1 MSIKLFEQRS
11 LTHAALPA
19 IVLTLAA
26 PAWAQLEE
34 IVVTAERRE
43 QSLQDVPVAVT
54 AFTADRVESLRL
66 EDFED
71 LSIQIP
77 GFSVNSFSKTRINP
91 ALRGGSSSLA
101 SAGAEQAVGL
111 FIDDVYFG
119 GPGDFELELFDV
131 ERIEVLRGPQGTL
144 FGRNT
149 TGGLINVVTRDPG
162 DELEGKVQATV
173 GNYDLNQIGAYLS
186 APLNDRLSASIAISS
201 RDREGT
207 SINTVTGNDV
217 DDINRSAVR
226 GKLLW
231 QPNDDWS
238 VKLGLTHTRASETG
252 IARDAVSAQATVD
265 LDVLADQNFLL
276 DNNPRR
282 VQMFQDGRFSS
293 DQWVGSLHIERSFSN
308 MSLQSITTARSFD
321 ADTTP
326 ISLTG
331 VPVPLFA
338 LGDSREVDSFT
349 QEFRLVSNG
358 GEKFSWQTGFFF
370 FTSDESRFM
379 ESITRWDESVAG
391 GAFSAIFGCP
401 DQTLEDFENFV
412 VTPAC
417 IANQPELFDENPFA
431 IDENVDTIS
440 YSIYGE
446 GSYSVSDTVSVTLGA
461 RYTFD
466 DKELS
471 GQTSGEYDWFW
482 NPTPGRVVDGVSD
495 DWDELTWR
503 AVVDYA
509 PSDGVLVYASAAT
522 GFRSGAFDM
531 AQSDPALIDQPV
543 APETVI
549 SYEIGLKSRLFDNR
563 LQLNIAAFDATYEDL
578 QFFVNA
584 AGSGGAATTTNAG
597 EATVQGIEIDGAWA
611 ITDALVATFGYS
623 HQDGDSKDIPADAEI
638 PDGTPPQGTVP
649 NTYSFALDY
658 TAETAG
664 GEFYAHVDY
673 LKKDEYSLEFIDN
686 SIPQFRTEID
696 GWVNANFGYRSD
708 NGWAIQVWGKNL
720 TDELVVL
727 YGQDFWFSLYGASL
741 GANEDLFNASFG
753 PRYMEPRTYGVSVSY
768 EF

>member
-1 MSIKLFEQRS
+1 MSTKLFAQRS
-11 LTHAALPA
+11 VARVLLLGLALP
-19 IVLTLAA
+19 VGS
-26 PAWAQLEE
+26 PALAQLDE

-173 GNYDLNQIGAYLS
+173 GNYDLNQLGAYLS
-186 APLNDRLSASIAISS
+186 APLNDRVSASIAISS

-231 QPNDDWS
+231 RPNDDWS

-252 IARDAVSAQATVD
+252 IARDAVSAQSTVD
-265 LDVLADQNFLL
+265 LDVLVDQNFVL

-293 DQWVGSLHIERSFSN
+293 DQWVGSLHVERSFSN
-308 MSLQSITTARSFD
+308 VSLQSITTARSFD

-349 QEFRLVSNG
+349 QEFRLVSNNS
-358 GEKFSWQTGFFF
+358 ERFSWQTGFFF

-401 DQTLEDFENFV
+401 DQTAADFENFV
-412 VTPAC
+412 VTPRVLLTNLNSSTRIPSPLTRTSTRSA
-417 IANQPELFDENPFA
+417 
-431 IDENVDTIS
+431 
-440 YSIYGE
+440 
-446 GSYSVSDTVSVTLGA
+446 TLSTA
-461 RYTFD
+461 
-466 DKELS
+466 K
-471 GQTSGEYDWFW
+471 
-482 NPTPGRVVDGVSD
+482 
-495 DWDELTWR
+495 
-503 AVVDYA
+503 
-509 PSDGVLVYASAAT
+509 AAT
-522 GFRSGAFDM
+522 
-531 AQSDPALIDQPV
+531 P
-543 APETVI
+543 
-549 SYEIGLKSRLFDNR
+549 
-563 LQLNIAAFDATYEDL
+563 
-578 QFFVNA
+578 
-584 AGSGGAATTTNAG
+584 
-597 EATVQGIEIDGAWA
+597 
-611 ITDALVATFGYS
+611 
-623 HQDGDSKDIPADAEI
+623 
-638 PDGTPPQGTVP
+638 
-649 NTYSFALDY
+649 
-658 TAETAG
+658 
-664 GEFYAHVDY
+664 
-673 LKKDEYSLEFIDN
+673 
-686 SIPQFRTEID
+686 
-696 GWVNANFGYRSD
+696 
-708 NGWAIQVWGKNL
+708 
-720 TDELVVL
+720 
-727 YGQDFWFSLYGASL
+727 
-741 GANEDLFNASFG
+741 
-753 PRYMEPRTYGVSVSY
+753 
-768 EF
+768 

>member
-1 MSIKLFEQRS
+1 MVTRIFGSRS
-11 LTHAALPA
+11 LVGWL
-19 IVLTLAA
+19 LAFVACTIGA
-26 PAWAQLEE
+26 PASAQLEE

-43 QSLQDVPVAVT
+43 ESLQDVPVAVT
-54 AFTADRVESLRL
+54 AFTADRIESLRL
-66 EDFED
+66 DDFED

-149 TGGLINVVTRDPG
+149 TGGLINVVTKDPG
-162 DELEGKVQATV
+162 EELEGRVQASL
-173 GNYDLNQIGAYLS
+173 GNYSLNQIGAYLS
-186 APLNDRLSASIAISS
+186 APLADDLSGSVAISS

-217 DDINRSAVR
+217 DDINRSAIR
-226 GKLLW
+226 AKLLW
-231 QPNDDWS
+231 LPSDDWS
-238 VKLGLTHTRASETG
+238 VKLGLTHSRTSETG
-252 IARDAVSAQATVD
+252 IARDAVSVQSTVD
-265 LDVLADQNFLL
+265 LDVLAQQNFMI
-276 DNNPRR
+276 DNDPRR

-293 DQWVGSLHIERSFSN
+293 EQWVGSLHVERFFEN
-308 MSLQSITTARSFD
+308 FTLQSITTARSYD

-338 LGDSREVDSFT
+338 LGDSRDVESFT
-349 QEFRLVSNG
+349 QEFRLVSNAN
-358 GEKFSWQTGFFF
+358 EKFNWQGGLFFF
-370 FTSDESRFM
+370 SSDESRFM
-379 ESITRWDESVAG
+379 EAITRWDESVAG

-401 DQTLEDFENFV
+401 DQTLADFENFV

-446 GSYSVSDTVSVTLGA
+446 GNYAFTDAVALTVGA

-466 DKELS
+466 EKELS
-471 GQTSGEYDWFW
+471 GETLGEYDWFW
-482 NPTPGRVVDGVSD
+482 NPTPGRVVNGVSD
-495 DWDELTWR
+495 DWNELTWR
-503 AVVDYA
+503 AVLDVTL
-509 PSDGVLVYASAAT
+509 SDGVLVYASAAT

-531 AQSDPALIDQPV
+531 AQSDPALIDRPV
-543 APETVI
+543 APETVM
-549 SYEIGLKSRLFDNR
+549 SYELGFKSRLLDNR
-563 LQLNIAAFDATYEDL
+563 LQLNIALFDATYEDL

-584 AGSGGAATTTNAG
+584 AGTGGVATTTNAG
-597 EATVQGIEIDGAWA
+597 EASVQGVEIDGAWA
-611 ITDALVATFGYS
+611 ITDSLIATFGYS
-623 HQDGDSKDIPADAEI
+623 YQDGDSRDIPAEAEI
-638 PDGTPPQGTVP
+638 PEGTPPQGTVP

-658 TAETAG
+658 TRDTSG
-664 GEFYAHVDY
+664 GEFYIHFDY
-673 LKKDEYSLEFIDN
+673 LQKDEYSLEFIDN

-696 GWVNANFGYRSD
+696 GWINANFGFRSD
-708 NGWAIQVWGKNL
+708 NGWAVQVWGKNL
-720 TDELVVL
+720 SDELVVL
-727 YGQDFWFSLYGASL
+727 YGQDFWFNLYGPSL
-741 GANEDLFNASFG
+741 GNNAELFNASFG
-753 PRYMEPRTYGVSVSY
+753 PRYMEPRTYGITVSY
-768 EF
+768 DF